1 MPTYGFNDVRVGLK
15 ILLDGDPYNIV
26 DADFVKPG
34 KGQAF
39 TRLKIKNMLNGRV
52 TERTYKASESIEG
65 ADVVETNM
73 TFLYSDGSELHFMDP
88 ASYEQHNVPKESIG
102 EMAGF
107 LKEQDTCSVVL
118 WNGRPISV
126 SPPNHVI
133 LAVVETDP
141 GLRGDTSS
149 GGTKPATLETG
160 AVVKVPLF
168 IQIGDVIKV
177 DTRTSSYLSRAKE

>member
-39 TRLKIKNMLNGRV
+39 TRLKVKNMLNGRT
-52 TERTYKASESIEG
+52 TERTYKGSETIEG

-73 TFLYSDGSELHFMDP
+73 TFLYSDGTDFHFMDP
-88 ASYEQHNVPKESIG
+88 ASYEQHSVAKDSVG
-102 EMAGF
+102 EAAGF
-107 LKEQDTCSVVL
+107 LKEQDSCAVVL
-118 WNGRPISV
+118 WNNRPISV
-126 SPPNHVI
+126 SPPNHIVVE
-133 LAVVETDP
+133 VVETDP

-149 GGTKPATLETG
+149 GGTKPATLATG

-168 IQIGDVIKV
+168 IQIGDIIKV
-177 DTRTSSYLSRAKE
+177 DTRTASYLSRAKE